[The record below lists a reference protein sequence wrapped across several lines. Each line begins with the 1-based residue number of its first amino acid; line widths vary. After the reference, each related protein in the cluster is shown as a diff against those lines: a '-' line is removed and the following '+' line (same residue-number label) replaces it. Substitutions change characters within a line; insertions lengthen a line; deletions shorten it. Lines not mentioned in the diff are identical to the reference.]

1 MTSDDYKYPYIYEQ
15 YEKNGTGRF
24 LEEMSPGVS
33 GNGNLEK
40 KSYQSKDMFDTVF
53 KLVTCLDANYDTN
66 YNFVNIQEQNVG
78 LLDTDVYD
86 VNNDVLLKLHRTS
99 NVIDDGISYKVK
111 NGITSDEAIT
121 GSILGLGKTFYR
133 SNLQNKLMKQ
143 LKTAF
148 NRIQVQ
154 WSVDSGYK
162 VLITDI
168 AGNGRLVFN
177 GGDINKD
184 LCSYFKYDKRSR
196 ITEMGTVGF
205 SNVTL
210 QELLDFTMDPD
221 YPYVGAIK
229 TRNCKVVSQYE
240 YDLENHG
247 YSLGKIM

>member
-1 MTSDDYKYPYIYEQ
+1 
-15 YEKNGTGRF
+15 
-24 LEEMSPGVS
+24 
-33 GNGNLEK
+33 
-40 KSYQSKDMFDTVF
+40 MFDTIF

-78 LLDTDVYD
+78 LLDTNVYD

-111 NGITSDEAIT
+111 NGITSDETIT

-196 ITEMGTVGF
+196 IAEMGTVGF

-221 YPYVGAIK
+221 YP
-229 TRNCKVVSQYE
+229 
-240 YDLENHG
+240 
-247 YSLGKIM
+247 M